1 MMAEERV
8 IKEKEENIKRLEG
21 KITELTYDK

>member
-8 IKEKEENIKRLEG
+8 IKEKEENIRRLEG